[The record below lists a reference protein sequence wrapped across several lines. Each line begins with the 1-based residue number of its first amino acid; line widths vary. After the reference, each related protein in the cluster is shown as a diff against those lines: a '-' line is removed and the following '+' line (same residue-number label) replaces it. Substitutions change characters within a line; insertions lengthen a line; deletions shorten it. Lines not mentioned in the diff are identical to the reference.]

1 MSHEKIKPKIIT
13 VFKQGYSSP
22 VFFKDLTAGIIVGI
36 VALPL
41 AIAFAIASGVKPEQG
56 LYTAIVAGFLI
67 SLLSGSRVQIGGP
80 TGAFIV
86 IIYGI
91 VQKFGYNG
99 LVIATIMAGV
109 LLIIMGFAKLG
120 AVIKYIPYPVTVG
133 FTAGIAL
140 IIAMG
145 QLRDLLGLH
154 MEKVP
159 AEFIEKIVAYSE
171 HAGSI
176 TPIAAVIGIATIAI
190 VFLWPR
196 VTQRVPGSL
205 VAILVTTT
213 AVQLM
218 DLPVETIGSRFGS
231 VSGSLPSFRLPQVD
245 WRTLSSLVS
254 PAITI
259 ALLAGI
265 ESLLSAVVADGMTG
279 RKHRSNMELIA
290 QGVANIAS
298 PLFGGI
304 PATGAI
310 ARTATNI
317 KNGGLTPI
325 AGIIHAVVLMLI
337 MLFFGKW
344 AALIPMATLAGIL
357 VVVAYNMSEWHHFVK
372 LLKSPKMDIAVL
384 LVTFFLTILVDLT
397 VAIQAG
403 VVLAALLFMKRMSDV
418 TQVGY
423 ITSMV
428 GFEEEDEED
437 AKADP
442 NNINKFSVPEGV
454 EVFEVNGP
462 FFFGAAERFKHT
474 LNLIVKKP
482 KVLILRTRTVL
493 AMDATALHALEEVY
507 DMTKRERTVLVLAGI
522 HAQPMIAMDKAGFL
536 DKIGV
541 ENVFENLADALK
553 RARAIVGAP
562 RPYLQAPADLEVDW
576 EKAPGTKVK

>member
-1 MSHEKIKPKIIT
+1 VAIM
-13 VFKQGYSSP
+13 
-22 VFFKDLTAGIIVGI
+22 LT
-36 VALPL
+36 
-41 AIAFAIASGVKPEQG
+41 
-56 LYTAIVAGFLI
+56 T
-67 SLLSGSRVQIGGP
+67 
-80 TGAFIV
+80 
-86 IIYGI
+86 
-91 VQKFGYNG
+91 
-99 LVIATIMAGV
+99 
-109 LLIIMGFAKLG
+109 
-120 AVIKYIPYPVTVG
+120 
-133 FTAGIAL
+133 
-140 IIAMG
+140 
-145 QLRDLLGLH
+145 
-154 MEKVP
+154 
-159 AEFIEKIVAYSE
+159 
-171 HAGSI
+171 
-176 TPIAAVIGIATIAI
+176 AAVQ
-190 VFLWPR
+190 FL
-196 VTQRVPGSL
+196 
-205 VAILVTTT
+205 
-213 AVQLM
+213 

-231 VSGSLPSFRLPQVD
+231 VSGALPSFRLPQVD
-245 WRTLSSLVS
+245 WRTASSLVS

-317 KNGGLTPI
+317 KNGGQTPV
-325 AGIIHAVVLMLI
+325 AGIVHAVVLLLI

-357 VVVAYNMSEWHHFVK
+357 VVVSYNMSELHHFVK
-372 LLKSPKMDIAVL
+372 LLNSPKMDIAVL
-384 LVTFFLTILVDLT
+384 LVTFFLTVLVDLT

-442 NNINKFSVPEGV
+442 NSINKFSVPKGV

-507 DMTKRERTVLVLAGI
+507 DMTKRDGSVLVLAGI

-536 DKIGV
+536 DKVGV
-541 ENVFENLADALK
+541 ENVFESIGEALK

-562 RPYLQAPADLEVDW
+562 QPAEQAPALQEVDW
-576 EKAPGTKVK
+576 DKAPGSTVRVERRRRP